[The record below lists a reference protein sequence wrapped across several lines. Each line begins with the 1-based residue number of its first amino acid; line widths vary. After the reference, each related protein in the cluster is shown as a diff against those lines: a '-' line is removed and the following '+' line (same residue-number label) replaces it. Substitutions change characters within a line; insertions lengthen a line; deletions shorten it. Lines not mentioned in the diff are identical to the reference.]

1 MIADGCFGG
10 RRIARLDRVND
21 SAVFQQRRFA
31 SLAACAARRLKK
43 EHRGLD
49 VRKHLQKISIMRTII
64 DRLMESA
71 IVVSQFS
78 GIAEDLFFQFNH
90 VPQSQNLHLRSI
102 SRCQHCRRLG
112 CLPYC
117 VNHSS
122 TEQPC
127 LAKNAPSP
135 ELDQKGTRTSRMN
148 CVTPLIVQKV
158 WRHGDGKVEFWQA
171 FWDSART
178 HSKAEHQQPFLG
190 LKDEIENKQK

>member
-1 MIADGCFGG
+1 MPRLRVEVDG
-10 RRIARLDRVND
+10 A
-21 SAVFQQRRFA
+21 
-31 SLAACAARRLKK
+31 
-43 EHRGLD
+43 
-49 VRKHLQKISIMRTII
+49 TY

-78 GIAEDLFFQFNH
+78 GIEKDLFFQFNH

-117 VNHSS
+117 VNHPS

-135 ELDQKGTRTSRMN
+135 ELDRKGTRTSRMN
-148 CVTPLIVQKV
+148 CVHHLSCRRSGGTATAEWNFNK
-158 WRHGDGKVEFWQA
+158 R
-171 FWDSART
+171 FWDSRELT
-178 HSKAEHQQPFLG
+178 RKPNINNRSQ
-190 LKDEIENKQK
+190 D